1 MLGQLVQQ
9 PAGSPAAVGTRLQA
23 VPPQQLCLQDV
34 QMPSSQQQHPQHRQP
49 HWQQMQQEQQHVP
62 KQQPRELAAAIA
74 AAQCAVKSTHWQDK
88 ALLAGAAGSTAAAHC
103 EVASHNTMQPN
114 LRFSDP
120 VLEAAYMET
129 QGQPL
134 ANLDLLFI
142 LLNLAVMACC
152 MWDSSWQAGT
162 TGASSLQQ
170 LLSAWGQ
177 WLLLAVA
184 AVWLLAAPSSYGRW
198 REPLW
203 VAHRVLSALHVASV
217 LLLHMLPQRLV
228 LSGASAAV
236 SAAVTAGSA
245 WLPALHKGKLLTLLA
260 HNLGLKVID
269 ACWDQNIHEEHAP
282 LQQQQQL
289 AFVQVWGAGNMKLAL
304 HASGLVI

>member
-1 MLGQLVQQ
+1 MTCWKSLTLSCHQCLLQGFGSPAEQQQQQQMPGQLVQQ
-9 PAGSPAAVGTRLQA
+9 PAALPAAGTRLQA
-23 VPPQQLCLQDV
+23 VPSPQLCLQDV
-34 QMPSSQQQHPQHRQP
+34 QMPSSQQQQHLQHQQP
-49 HWQQMQQEQQHVP
+49 HWQQMQQEQQP
-62 KQQPRELAAAIA
+62 ALKQQPRELTAAIA
-74 AAQCAVKSTHWQDK
+74 AAQSALKSTQWQGK
-88 ALLAGAAGSTAAAHC
+88 ALLPGAAGSAAAGQC

-120 VLEAAYMET
+120 VLEGAYMET

-152 MWDSSWQAGT
+152 MYDSSWQAGT
-162 TGASSLQQ
+162 AGASWLQQ
-170 LLSAWGQ
+170 LLAAWGQ

-217 LLLHMLPQRLV
+217 VLLHMLPQSLV
-228 LSGASAAV
+228 LSGVSAAA
-236 SAAVTAGSA
+236 SAAVTAGGA
-245 WLPALHKGKLLTLLA
+245 FLPALHKGKLLTLLA
-260 HNLGLKVID
+260 QNLGLKVI
-269 ACWDQNIHEEHAP
+269 AA
-282 LQQQQQL
+282 
-289 AFVQVWGAGNMKLAL
+289 AGTKTYM
-304 HASGLVI
+304 